1 MLTQLLP
8 SCFNIKHVLT
18 SPFRL
23 TKERFSSPNLPLG
36 GILADEMGLGKTVEV
51 IACILCHPKPS
62 GPNSLDNER
71 ISSYS
76 SESINQGN
84 PSSSSVHGQPNHVS
98 THCEIYSLG
107 GSNVSVVEPDHRA
120 LDDEERTDDQFSPID
135 LGKELAPNEHRCLN
149 TKPSEGKSNC
159 QVGLKIS
166 GSETDDNSNERSC
179 DVPGNC
185 SKSESESSRTTYTK
199 HDVVK
204 AVSEEISCSVHEQDE
219 IRPNDGF
226 CKPHCESTNVSFGQ
240 HSSSLTTSSNSQE
253 ESAFKNLGKTVEEG
267 DESGCVHD
275 KTAGL
280 NQESDTSNCVNVP
293 TPHNSRNAGNVKTKD
308 TEDFRLKKSK
318 EFAAAQKSAIIGS
331 SSSSGASVKNSAT
344 IKCQCICGVTS
355 ASYDD
360 ALLQCCGCEA
370 VFHAACLQYHCPQE
384 FICPHCALK
393 QVRAY
398 FIVCLLFQVSFV
410 VQK

>member
-1 MLTQLLP
+1 
-8 SCFNIKHVLT
+8 
-18 SPFRL
+18 
-23 TKERFSSPNLPLG
+23 
-36 GILADEMGLGKTVEV
+36 MGLGKTVEV
-51 IACILCHPKPS
+51 IACVLCHPKPS
-62 GPNSLDNER
+62 GPNSLDNKR
-71 ISSYS
+71 TSSYS

-84 PSSSSVHGQPNHVS
+84 PSSSSVHGGPNHIA
-98 THCEIYSLG
+98 TRCEIYSIG

-120 LDDEERTDDQFSPID
+120 LDDVERTDYLFSPID
-135 LGKELAPNEHRCLN
+135 LGKELAPNEHRCFN

-166 GSETDDNSNERSC
+166 GSETDDNPNEKSC
-179 DVPGNC
+179 DLPGNC
-185 SKSESESSRTTYTK
+185 SMSESESSRTTYTK

-204 AVSEEISCSVHEQDE
+204 AVSEEISCSVPEQRLEKDE
-219 IRPNDGF
+219 TIPNHDF
-226 CKPHCESTNVSFGQ
+226 CKPRCESTNVSCGQ
-240 HSSSLTTSSNSQE
+240 LSSPLTTSSNSQE
-253 ESAFKNLGKTVEEG
+253 GSAFKHLGKTVEEG
-267 DESGCVHD
+267 DESDCVHN

-280 NQESDTSNCVNVP
+280 NQESDFSNCVNVA
-293 TPHNSRNAGNVKTKD
+293 TLHNRCYDGNVNTND
-308 TEDFRLKKSK
+308 TDDFRLNKSK
-318 EFAAAQKSAIIGS
+318 EFAAAQKSAIVMTDS
-331 SSSSGASVKNSAT
+331 SSPSGASVKDSAT

-360 ALLQCCGCEA
+360 ALLKCCGCEA
-370 VFHAACLQYHCPQE
+370 VFHATCLQYHCPQE